1 MRKIFYVP
9 KSKNYMD
16 YESEWKGVTGHIQ
29 TGLSDNIEE
38 FVDNPDVAQM
48 ILVPEYFNLEIPV
61 HSSNKEY
68 FQVEYYDDFEV
79 LKKEKADITIEF
91 WKKNL
96 DNPSQEEI
104 LIDTYPMNYE
114 VGRSIWISNH
124 IKLDIG
130 WYDCVLKKDGVEVD
144 SKEMSVYEYFLEEE

>member
-29 TGLSDNIEE
+29 TGISENIKD

-48 ILVPEYFNLEIPV
+48 VLIPEYFLLGAPS
-61 HSSNKEY
+61 HASNKEY
-68 FQVEYYDDFEV
+68 FQIEYFDDFEV
-79 LKKEKADITIEF
+79 LKRDKAVISLQV

-96 DNPSQEEI
+96 DNPSEEDI
-104 LIDTYPMNYE
+104 LVETYPCSFE
-114 VGRSIWISNH
+114 VGRQIWITNH

-130 WYDCVLKKDGVEVD
+130 WYDLVILKDNEEVD
-144 SKEMSVYEYFLEEE
+144 SREISIYEYFLEEE